1 MEPGKRPAFERFPP
15 RGWSFLTGHAQVLLA
30 VARDPD
36 LRVREIAEA
45 AGITERYAYRV
56 LRDLQ
61 TAGGAAG
68 DLLNRAARET
78 LEVS

>member
-1 MEPGKRPAFERFPP
+1 
-15 RGWSFLTGHAQVLLA
+15 VLLA